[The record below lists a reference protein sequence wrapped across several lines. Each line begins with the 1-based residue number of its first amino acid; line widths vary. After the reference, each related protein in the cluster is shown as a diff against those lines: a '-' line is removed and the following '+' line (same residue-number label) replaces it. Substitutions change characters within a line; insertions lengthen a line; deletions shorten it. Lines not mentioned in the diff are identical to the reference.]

1 MTWRCSEVL
10 TFEKPAEEL
19 ICEPPI
25 VRSDTMLA
33 LWRTYVAET
42 VGNFEGIPI
51 QEARA
56 FVLND
61 DAASLEVSQGNRT
74 PSDYVALEGAECA
87 AIGLG
92 WYAGGC
98 SEQSGRGRLVLGLM
112 NVKVACSVNGTAMEW
127 CRCRC
132 GRWERKERRV
142 HWC

>member
-10 TFEKPAEEL
+10 IFEKPAEEL

-61 DAASLEVSQGNRT
+61 DAASLDVSQGNRT

-92 WYAGGC
+92 
-98 SEQSGRGRLVLGLM
+98 
-112 NVKVACSVNGTAMEW
+112 
-127 CRCRC
+127 
-132 GRWERKERRV
+132 
-142 HWC
+142 